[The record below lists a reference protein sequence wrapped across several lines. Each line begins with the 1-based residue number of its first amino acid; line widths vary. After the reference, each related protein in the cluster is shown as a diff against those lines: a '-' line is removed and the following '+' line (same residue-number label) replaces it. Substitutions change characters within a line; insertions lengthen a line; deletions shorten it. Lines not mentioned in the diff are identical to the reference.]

1 MLQSLSVRNFV
12 IVDEL
17 ELDVASGFTVL
28 TGETGA
34 GKSILIDALAIAL
47 GERAD
52 ADVIREGATRAEVAA
67 EFRPNAAATAWL
79 AANDFIDGLADNTG
93 GPLGA
98 PVSALLRRTVDAGGR
113 SRAYINGGSAT
124 VTQLRELGELLV
136 DVHGQHAHQSLL
148 KPAAQLQLL
157 DAHGGLQEQV
167 LAVGAA
173 HAEWRGLQRALDEA
187 QRMAGAAQAEQQRLR
202 WIADELDEIAPQPG
216 EWEAVEAEHARLA
229 HAASLLEGAQ
239 AAVDALAEADDAALA
254 RIDSVS
260 ARLGALLPYDAR
272 LQPVLDALEGA
283 RAQVDDAAREL
294 QRYLGRADLDGSRL
308 AEVES
313 RVAALHA
320 AARKL
325 RCQPADLPAIALETQ
340 RQLAALSA
348 ASDLDALQARA
359 AAAFEAY
366 SKRHGAVEGAHQ
378 GGQGDGTRSHA
389 RHAGS
394 VHGRRQLRRRAA
406 GRRTFRDGTRACR
419 VPRRRPHRRHAAA
432 ARQGGLGRRAPRIS
446 LAIAVIAATAT
457 PVATLI
463 FDEVDAGI
471 GGAVAETV
479 GRLLQ
484 QLGRERQVLCVT
496 HLPQVAARGDQ
507 HLVVGKETDSNG
519 KPVSR
524 ITSLDRRARVE
535 ELARMLGGMV
545 ITDTSRKH
553 AREML
558 AS

>member
-17 ELDVASGFTVL
+17 ELDFAAGFSVL

-79 AANDFIDGLADNTG
+79 AANDFLDGNA
-93 GPLGA
+93 
-98 PVSALLRRTVDAGGR
+98 ALLRRSVDAGGR

-148 KPAAQLQLL
+148 KPAAQLELL
-157 DAHGGLQEQV
+157 DAHGGLQAQG
-167 LAVGAA
+167 LAVAAA
-173 HAEWRGLQRALDEA
+173 HAEWRGAQRAADEA

-239 AAVDALAEADDAALA
+239 AAVDALAEADDAALV
-254 RIDSVS
+254 RIDGVS
-260 ARLGALLPYDAR
+260 ARLGALLAYDAR
-272 LQPVLDALEGA
+272 LQPVLDSLEGA

-325 RCQPADLPAIALETQ
+325 RCQPAELPAIALETQ

-348 ASDLDALQARA
+348 ASDLGALQA
-359 AAAFEAY
+359 
-366 SKRHGAVEGAHQ
+366 
-378 GGQGDGTRSHA
+378 
-389 RHAGS
+389 
-394 VHGRRQLRRRAA
+394 
-406 GRRTFRDGTRACR
+406 
-419 VPRRRPHRRHAAA
+419 HAAA
-432 ARQGGLGRRAPRIS
+432 ALESYMKVAAGLSKARAKAAKAMAREVTRAMQDLSMAGGSFDVALQAGEPSATGLERAEFLVAGHAGTTPRPLAKVASGGELARIS

-457 PVATLI
+457 PVSTLI

-507 HLVVGKETDSNG
+507 HLLVGKETDASG

-535 ELARMLGGMV
+535 ELARMLGGMAV
-545 ITDTSRKH
+545 TDTSRKH

>member
-12 IVDEL
+12 IVDAL
-17 ELDVASGFTVL
+17 ELDFASGFTVL

-79 AANDFIDGLADNTG
+79 TANDFVDGLDGNG
-93 GPLGA
+93 GGVA
-98 PVSALLRRTVDAGGR
+98 SALLRRTVDAGGR

-239 AAVDALAEADDAALA
+239 VAVDALAEADDAALA

-260 ARLGALLPYDAR
+260 ARLGALLAYDAR

-359 AAAFEAY
+359 AAALEAY
-366 SKRHGAVEGAHQ
+366 SKVATALSKARIKAAKAMAREVTRAMQ
-378 GGQGDGTRSHA
+378 DLSMAGGSFDVALQAGEPSATGLERA
-389 RHAGS
+389 EFLVAGHAG
-394 VHGRRQLRRRAA
+394 VTPRALA
-406 GRRTFRDGTRACR
+406 KVAS
-419 VPRRRPHRRHAAA
+419 
-432 ARQGGLGRRAPRIS
+432 GGELARIS

-507 HLVVGKETDSNG
+507 HLVVGKETDSTG

-524 ITSLDRRARVE
+524 IASLDRRARVE
-535 ELARMLGGMV
+535 ELARMLGGMA